1 LLFFGCWGL
10 IYQTQKFIIDTRPDK
25 CYIYNYHN
33 TYKCKSMKKSFIL
46 AEIYRQNKH
55 WNSPDE
61 FFFELKTIKH
71 ARKLFGEILPYLPKR
86 QIISVVG
93 LRRTGKTILL
103 KQLMERLIAKVPREA
118 ILFLTFDEAIIP
130 GKITIANYLNEYLEK
145 IAPKTGALYIF
156 LDEIQYNQKWQHIL
170 KRYYDT
176 DSRIKFIIS
185 GSSSL
190 FLRKKT
196 TESLAGRIYEFSLP
210 VLSFEEYLELRNA
223 KKEMLEG
230 YRAAGIS
237 FDIKDEHKEL
247 RENFFQ
253 RYGSAMEKEFENYIK
268 YGQFPEIVGEN
279 NPAVIR
285 KYLTDAIYKKTIEYD
300 IPKIFGVEKV
310 DELKFLFQVL
320 VSEIGSAVETG
331 NIAREI
337 GIDEKTVK
345 KYFNYFEESFL
356 IHLVYNFTKSARKS
370 RRLGKKVYLGSPNF
384 FSAFHAWP
392 DEDQSNYKIGFL
404 SENYCMLLLK
414 KRYESV
420 SFYRVRKD
428 EVDFLATDNVSD
440 PNRYQYVEVKYR
452 ENILL
457 NKLKFAEKLSKKS
470 GKRLIIITKND
481 FVIRGDLMLIPIWML
496 R

>member
-1 LLFFGCWGL
+1 
-10 IYQTQKFIIDTRPDK
+10 
-25 CYIYNYHN
+25 
-33 TYKCKSMKKSFIL
+33 MKKAFIL
-46 AEIYRQNKH
+46 AEIYRQNKL
-55 WNSPDE
+55 WNSPGE
-61 FFFELKTIKH
+61 FFDELKNIKH
-71 ARKLFGEILPYLPKR
+71 ERKLFAEILPYLAKR
-86 QIISVVG
+86 QILSIVG

-103 KQLMERLIAKVPREA
+103 KQLIENLLASVKPEA

-130 GKITIANYLNEYLEK
+130 GGITIANYLNEYLEK
-145 IAPKTGALYIF
+145 IAPSAGALYVF
-156 LDEIQYNQKWQHIL
+156 LDEIQYNPKWQHIL

-210 VLSFEEYLELRNA
+210 VLSFEEYLELKNV
-223 KKEMLEG
+223 KKELLEG
-230 YRAAGIS
+230 YLATGVS
-237 FDIKDEHKEL
+237 FASRIENLPL
-247 RENFFQ
+247 REKFFQ
-253 RYGSAMEKEFENYIK
+253 QYGAEMEREFEQYIR
-268 YGQFPEIVGEN
+268 YGQFPEIADESNQMVLK
-279 NPAVIR
+279 

-320 VSEIGSAVETG
+320 VNEIGSAVETG

-384 FSAFHAWP
+384 FSAFHVWS
-392 DEDQSNYKIGFL
+392 DEDQLNYKSGFL
-404 SENYCMLLLK
+404 AENYCLLLLK
-414 KRYESV
+414 K
-420 SFYRVRKD
+420 SFENVAFRRVRQA
-428 EVDFLATDNVSD
+428 EVDFLATDNMLD
-440 PNRYQYVEVKYR
+440 AKKYQYVEVKYR
-452 ENILL
+452 EQVAV
-457 NKLKFAEKLSKKS
+457 NKLKFAVKLSKKS
-470 GKRLIIITKND
+470 GNKLMVITKNN
-481 FVIRGDLMLIPIWML
+481 FAVHNDLVLIPAWML
-496 R
+496 T

>member
-1 LLFFGCWGL
+1 
-10 IYQTQKFIIDTRPDK
+10 
-25 CYIYNYHN
+25 
-33 TYKCKSMKKSFIL
+33 MKKSFIL
-46 AEIYRQNKH
+46 EEIYRQNKH
-55 WNSPDE
+55 WQAPDE
-61 FFFELKTIKH
+61 FFAELKNIKH
-71 ARKLFGEILPYLPKR
+71 TRKLFSELLPYLTER
-86 QIISVVG
+86 QIVSIVG

-103 KQLMERLIAKVPREA
+103 KQLIKKLLASVKPESV
-118 ILFLTFDEAIIP
+118 LFLTFDEAIIP
-130 GKITIANYLNEYLEK
+130 GSVTIASYLNEYLEK
-145 IAPKTGALYIF
+145 IAPKVGPLYIF
-156 LDEIQYNQKWQHIL
+156 LDEIQYNPKWQHIL

-176 DSRIKFIIS
+176 DTRIKFIVS

-210 VLSFEEYLELRNA
+210 VLSFEEYLELKNV

-230 YRAAGIS
+230 YLAAGIS
-237 FDIKDEHKEL
+237 FDTKMDDGAFQE
-247 RENFFQ
+247 RFFQ
-253 RYGSAMEKEFENYIK
+253 QYGSEMEKEFEIYIR

-279 NPAVIR
+279 DMVLIR

-331 NIAREI
+331 NVAREI

-384 FSAFHAWP
+384 FSALHTWS
-392 DEDQSNYKIGFL
+392 DEEQSNYKMGFL
-404 SENYCMLLLK
+404 VENYCMLLLK
-414 KRYESV
+414 KRYEYV
-420 SFYRVRKD
+420 SFQRVRKD
-428 EVDFLATDNVSD
+428 EVDFLATDNVLD
-440 PNRYQYVEVKYR
+440 PRQYRYVEVKYR
-452 ENILL
+452 ENITRS
-457 NKLKFAEKLSKKS
+457 KFKFATKLSKKTDN
-470 GKRLIIITKND
+470 KLMVVTKND
-481 FVIRGDLMLIPIWML
+481 FAVCDDVVSIPVWMLI
-496 R
+496 